1 MSHAEAPIRTHC
13 QNCGTELKGPYCHSC
28 GQHDFDAHQSFGHA
42 LHEVLESFFHFD
54 GKFFGGIYDLL
65 FRPGYL
71 TLEYNSGRRA
81 RHIPPLRL
89 YIFISLLFFVCPS
102 AEPGPGSGVHVQKA
116 DQEEIARK
124 IEASTYD
131 KSNPTERKVVHW
143 VGHVAQN
150 TDKLMDKFHHYLPR
164 SVLLCLP
171 IFALLS
177 MVVFR
182 KSGYSFLQHLVL
194 ALNLHSFFFLFILS
208 MSGWRL
214 LAGLWSGWLSGW
226 LYFLSAVYLVIYAYL
241 TLRRVFRQG
250 SAKRVAFKG
259 ALLLGSYGF
268 VVGMVMLGTI
278 ILAAMLV

>member
-13 QNCGTELKGPYCHSC
+13 QNCETELKGPYCHKC

-42 LHEVLESFFHFD
+42 LHEVLESFFHWD

-71 TLEYNSGRRA
+71 TLEYNAGRRA

-102 AEPGPGSGVHVQKA
+102 AEPGPGSGIHVNKA
-116 DQEEIARK
+116 DREEIAQK
-124 IEASTYD
+124 LEASRYNKAD
-131 KSNPTERKVVHW
+131 PGERELVQR
-143 VGHVAQN
+143 VGHVVEN
-150 TDKLMDKFHHYLPR
+150 TDEMMDKFHHYLPR
-164 SVLLCLP
+164 AVLVCLP
-171 IFALLS
+171 LFALLS
-177 MVVFR
+177 MLVFR

-194 ALNLHSFFFLFILS
+194 ALNLHSFFLLLTLS
-208 MSGWRL
+208 LSGWRL

-226 LYFLSAVYLVIYAYL
+226 LYFLGVVYLVIYAYL

-250 SAKRVAFKG
+250 SAKRVALKG
-259 ALLLGSYGF
+259 IVLLGAYGV
-268 VVGMVMLGTI
+268 VVGTVMLGTI
-278 ILAAMLV
+278 LIAALEV